1 MTTEAKAIMTA
12 KRMATIAAKKAKSVI
27 THVVDSLLDVQGVTA
42 KHAEAKHAEAK
53 HAEAKYTETGHTE
66 THDTETQYAET
77 QYTEVERRQVFPLLI
92 DMGDLFPSHGISWL
106 TTQLNLPLAK
116 ARMYAEEFSRNKD
129 ALVRKYQPKDIDVT
143 DLTDL
148 MSRLNSFYKAKPE
161 AASFSAIGIKQTQC

>member
-1 MTTEAKAIMTA
+1 MQQRKKRAPMTTEAKAIMTA

-27 THVVDSLLDVQGVTA
+27 THVVDSLLDGQGGTA
-42 KHAEAKHAEAK
+42 KH
-53 HAEAKYTETGHTE
+53 
-66 THDTETQYAET
+66 TETQYEET
-77 QYTEVERRQVFPLLI
+77 QHADAKHAEVERRQVFHLLI

-106 TTQLNLPLAK
+106 TTQLNLPLVK